1 MKGQGALKLNEVT
14 GYFDVLWALVVG
26 AVGSLVCCL
35 ALLLASTRFHG
46 MRPQAHAGPQQI
58 HEKETIRVGGAA
70 VVVGVLLLFVFMWPG
85 SQHFAVTLLCIAPIF
100 LIGVSEDVTNSVS
113 ALARL
118 IISIASATSL
128 VIFDETVIS
137 LTGFVAF
144 DLLLT
149 MPALAAIL
157 SIVSITT
164 MCHAINIIDG
174 LNGLASGTCI
184 IILSSIAI
192 LAGMAGDSDIKLVA
206 LVVLA
211 PTLGFFL
218 LNFPRGL
225 IFLGDGGAYFLGMTV
240 AFVAINLPTR
250 NPEISSFASLLIVS
264 YPIYETMRSYVRRFK
279 KRGQALMQ
287 PDNLHLHS
295 RFFRFLDDR
304 LSLPSYIKNSIASFV
319 VMGLPAFGCTIAV
332 LFYGNVEILVL
343 GLFLQIAAY
352 ELLMHL
358 VEKRI

>member
-1 MKGQGALKLNEVT
+1 M
-14 GYFDVLWALVVG
+14 F
-26 AVGSLVCCL
+26 CL
-35 ALLLASTRFHG
+35 ALLFGSPRFPG
-46 MRPQAHAGPQQI
+46 MRPKGHGGPQQI
-58 HEKETIRVGGAA
+58 HERETIRVGGAA
-70 VVVGVLLLFVFMWPG
+70 VVVGVLLGLVFLWPG
-85 SQHFAVTLLCIAPIF
+85 PQHFTVILLCIAPIF
-100 LIGVSEDVTNSVS
+100 LIGISEDVTNNVS

-118 IISIASATSL
+118 IISIVSATSL
-128 VIFDETVIS
+128 VIFSGTVIS
-137 LTGFVAF
+137 PTGFVPF

-157 SIVSITT
+157 SIVSVTT
-164 MCHAINIIDG
+164 MCHAMNIIDG

-184 IILSSIAI
+184 IILTSIAI
-192 LAGMAGDSDIKLVA
+192 LSGMSGDGDIKLVA
-206 LVVLA
+206 LLVLA

-240 AFVAINLPTR
+240 AVVAINLPTR

-264 YPIYETMRSYVRRFK
+264 YPIYETMRSYIRRFR

-304 LSLPSYIKNSIASFV
+304 LSLPSYMKNSIASFV

-343 GLFLQIAAY
+343 GLFFQIAAY

-358 VEKRI
+358 AEKRI

>member
-1 MKGQGALKLNEVT
+1 
-14 GYFDVLWALVVG
+14 
-26 AVGSLVCCL
+26 
-35 ALLLASTRFHG
+35 
-46 MRPQAHAGPQQI
+46 MRPQGHAGPQQI
-58 HEKETIRVGGAA
+58 HEKDTIRVGGAA
-70 VVVGVLLLFVFMWPG
+70 LVVGVLLVFVFLWPDL
-85 SQHFAVTLLCIAPIF
+85 QQYFVMLLSVAPIF
-100 LIGVSEDVTNSVS
+100 LIGISEDVTNKVS

-118 IISIASATSL
+118 IISIVSATFL
-128 VIFDETVIS
+128 VLFGGAVIS
-137 LTGFVAF
+137 PTGFVPF
-144 DLLLT
+144 DMLLM
-149 MPALAAIL
+149 MPALATIL
-157 SIVSITT
+157 SIVSVTT

-192 LAGMAGDSDIKLVA
+192 LAGMSGDGDIKVVTLM
-206 LVVLA
+206 VLA

-225 IFLGDGGAYFLGMTV
+225 IFLGDGGAYFLGMIV

-264 YPIYETMRSYVRRFK
+264 YPIYETIRSYIRRFR

-295 RFFRFLDDR
+295 RVFRFLDDR
-304 LSLPSYIKNSIASFV
+304 SSLPSYMKNSIASFV

-332 LFYGNVEILVL
+332 LFYGDVEILVL
-343 GLFLQIAAY
+343 GLFFQITTY
-352 ELLMHL
+352 ELLMNL

>member
-1 MKGQGALKLNEVT
+1 ML
-14 GYFDVLWALVVG
+14 F
-26 AVGSLVCCL
+26 
-35 ALLLASTRFHG
+35 ASAKFTG
-46 MRPQAHAGPQQI
+46 MRPPGHAGPQQI

-70 VVVGVLLLFVFMWPG
+70 VVAGVLLGFVFLWPAL
-85 SQHFAVTLLCIAPIF
+85 QHFAVILLCIAPIF
-100 LIGVSEDVTNSVS
+100 LIGISEDLTNNVS

-118 IISIASATSL
+118 IISIVSATSL
-128 VIFDETVIS
+128 VMFNGAVIS
-137 LTGFVAF
+137 PTGLVAF

-149 MPALAAIL
+149 IPALAAIL
-157 SIVSITT
+157 SIVSVAT

-192 LAGMAGDSDIKLVA
+192 LAGMSGDGEIKLVA

-225 IFLGDGGAYFLGMTV
+225 VFLGDGGAYFLGMIV
-240 AFVAINLPTR
+240 AVVAINLPTR

-279 KRGQALMQ
+279 KRDQALMQ

-319 VMGLPAFGCTIAV
+319 VMGLPPLDAPSPFCSTAMWKSW
-332 LFYGNVEILVL
+332 F
-343 GLFLQIAAY
+343 
-352 ELLMHL
+352 
-358 VEKRI
+358 